1 MQPEVLVD
9 RGGSGCGLGVE
20 ALFEGFFF
28 VNRRGSVG
36 YILDGGAKVQFV
48 ERKRNDQLSG
58 AASA

>member
-1 MQPEVLVD
+1 MD

-36 YILDGGAKVQFV
+36 YILDGGAKVQFA